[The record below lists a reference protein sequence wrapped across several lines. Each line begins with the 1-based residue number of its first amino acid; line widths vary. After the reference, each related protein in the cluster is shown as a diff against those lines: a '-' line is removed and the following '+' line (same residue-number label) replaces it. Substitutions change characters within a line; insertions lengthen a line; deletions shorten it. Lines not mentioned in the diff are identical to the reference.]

1 MAGLRVGIGYDV
13 HQLVKGEQLILGG
26 VHIPYEKG
34 LKGHSDGD
42 VLLHALMDCLLGAAG
57 EGDIGQK
64 FPDRDP
70 RFKDVSSL
78 LLLREVYELIR
89 QKGYRINNIDMVII
103 AQKPYINKYKQEI
116 LHNICGILDIDK
128 QNINL
133 KATTTENLGF
143 EGRGEGIAAW
153 AVCTVDV

>member
-1 MAGLRVGIGYDV
+1 MRVGIGYDV

>member
-1 MAGLRVGIGYDV
+1 MRVGIGYDV

-70 RFKDVSSL
+70 GFKDVSSL